1 MKLVVSV
8 LKRRCQQTLIV
19 SKIIFTRYVSSVS
32 KNRDES
38 LRATDDKIDLVTLCF
53 TDLGKLS
60 LFVVVQ
66 F

>member
-1 MKLVVSV
+1 MKLVVGI
-8 LKRRCQQTLIV
+8 LKRRCLQTLIV
-19 SKIIFTRYVSSVS
+19 SKIISKRYVSSVS
-32 KNRDES
+32 MNRDES
-38 LRATDDKIDLVTLCF
+38 LRATDDKIDLDTLCF